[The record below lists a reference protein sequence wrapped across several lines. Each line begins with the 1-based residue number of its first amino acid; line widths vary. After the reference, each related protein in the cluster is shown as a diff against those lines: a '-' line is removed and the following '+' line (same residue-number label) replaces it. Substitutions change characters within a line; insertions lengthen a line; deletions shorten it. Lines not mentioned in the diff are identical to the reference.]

1 MNEKKYFSL
10 LYGAKVEQAANT
22 KVISG
27 EAFSDLLTSR
37 ELIEEI
43 KKEATKYRQEVI
55 AECETIKSDAE
66 KAGFQHGYDMWV
78 KQLKNL
84 EDEIA
89 LVHEEMQKL
98 ILPIALKA
106 AKKIVAQEIT
116 TSPDAI
122 LNIVMSTVK
131 SVAQNKK
138 IILYVNKADFEVLDK
153 NKNMIKGVFEQLE
166 SLSIRERDDVEQ
178 GGCIIETEA
187 GIINAQIKERW
198 LSLEAAFQ
206 ALEEQMRKGQTEQG

>member
-22 KVISG
+22 KVLSG
-27 EAFSDLLTSR
+27 DAFSDLLTSK
-37 ELIEEI
+37 ELIEHI
-43 KKEATKYRQEVI
+43 KEEAEQYRQEVI
-55 AECETIKSDAE
+55 TECETIKSDAE
-66 KAGFQHGYDMWV
+66 KAGFQHGYDAWV

-116 TSPDAI
+116 TAPDTI

-153 NKNMIKGVFEQLE
+153 NKGMVKDKFEQLE

-206 ALEEQMRKGQTEQG
+206 ALEEQLRKGETR